1 MYSFFSKP
9 YEEAIMQITDK
20 CILDDYKS
28 QIISAL
34 RRERM
39 LLKCSNR
46 SNMTFIY
53 FYLSIF
59 CWFFTAL
66 FGGEYIHNFRFF
78 NIKQLRWNIIFISI
92 PDFAF
97 HSGCG
102 KCKTF
107 SVPLFIRILS
117 VINSCIVKLI
127 LYD

>member
-53 FYLSIF
+53 F
-59 CWFFTAL
+59 
-66 FGGEYIHNFRFF
+66 
-78 NIKQLRWNIIFISI
+78 
-92 PDFAF
+92 
-97 HSGCG
+97 
-102 KCKTF
+102 
-107 SVPLFIRILS
+107 
-117 VINSCIVKLI
+117 
-127 LYD
+127 